1 MRHKQPKTYDAR
13 ILTDAIKDSLSPKA
27 AAAMG
32 CFLLDV
38 KLPIG
43 DDDVWRELN
52 WFAEEIIDVLGEGEF
67 TRLCDEMGL

>member
-1 MRHKQPKTYDAR
+1 MRHEQPKTDDAR
-13 ILTDAIKDSLSPKA
+13 ILTDAIKDNLSPKA

-38 KLPIG
+38 RLPIG

-52 WFAEEIIDVLGEGEF
+52 WLAEEIIAVLSESEF

>member
-1 MRHKQPKTYDAR
+1 MKPKEN
-13 ILTDAIKDSLSPKA
+13 ILIDTLKDNLSPKA

-32 CFLLDV
+32 CLLLDV
-38 KLPIG
+38 QLPIG

-52 WFAEEIIDVLGEGEF
+52 WLTEEIIAALGESEF

>member
-1 MRHKQPKTYDAR
+1 MTNEQSKTDDAR
-13 ILTDAIKDSLSPKA
+13 ILTDVIKDNLSPKA

-52 WFAEEIIDVLGEGEF
+52 WLAEEIIDVLGESEF